1 MRGVIVG
8 GRVVAAFSDLNSRMV
23 PGQRTSDGSCPA
35 HVDHTGEKASMGL
48 SSCGWERKKSGT
60 AVSEMRDGGSK
71 KERSWSYFL
80 LVLDVPFVGGPWV
93 WGVCVWG
100 LILE

>member
-1 MRGVIVG
+1 
-8 GRVVAAFSDLNSRMV
+8 MV
-23 PGQRTSDGSCPA
+23 PALHMWTTQERKPA
-35 HVDHTGEKASMGL
+35 WGRLL